1 MATNLPQGSSHISG
15 RPLTNTKHEH
25 FAHLVTKGESPA
37 RAYVLCG
44 YSEHGALQSG
54 NRLLRK
60 PDVAAR
66 AEELKAAVSERQVEK
81 MAVDRAWVMAK
92 LTENVQRAM
101 QVEPVRDREGN
112 PTGQY
117 ICQGGVAN
125 RALELLGKEL
135 GMFQP
140 KPEKDQGSE
149 IHEFMARLNARRDR
163 VAKEKREGDAAAADS
178 TNLLRRESEHSRI
191 VGAERNIAT
200 HEPVGDMADPAG
212 LIRPAS

>member
-1 MATNLPQGSSHISG
+1 MATNLSQGSSHISG
-15 RPLTNTKHEH
+15 RPLTNSKHEH

-60 PDVAAR
+60 ADVAAR

-101 QVEPVRDREGN
+101 QVEPFRDREGN

-117 ICQGGVAN
+117 IYQGGVAN

-140 KPEKDQGSE
+140 NPEKEQGLE
-149 IHEFMARLNARRDR
+149 IHELMARINAGRNR
-163 VAKEKREGDAAAADS
+163 VAKEKRERDAEAADS
-178 TNLLRRESEHSRI
+178 TNLLNRE
-191 VGAERNIAT
+191 
-200 HEPVGDMADPAG
+200 
-212 LIRPAS
+212 L

>member
-1 MATNLPQGSSHISG
+1 M
-15 RPLTNTKHEH
+15 
-25 FAHLVTKGESPA
+25 
-37 RAYVLCG
+37 
-44 YSEHGALQSG
+44 LQH
-54 NRLLRK
+54 
-60 PDVAAR
+60 

-101 QVEPVRDREGN
+101 QVEPVQDREGN

-117 ICQGGVAN
+117 IYQGGVAN

-140 KPEKDQGSE
+140 KPDKDQGSE
-149 IHEFMARLNARRDR
+149 IHELMARLNAGRDR
-163 VAKEKREGDAAAADS
+163 VAKEKRERDAAAADS

-191 VGAERNIAT
+191 VGAEKNIGT
-200 HEPVGDMADPAG
+200 HEPVGDMADPAD
-212 LIRPAS
+212 LIPPFS

>member
-1 MATNLPQGSSHISG
+1 MTNS
-15 RPLTNTKHEH
+15 KHEH
-25 FAHLVTKGESPA
+25 FAHLVTNGESPA
-37 RAYVLCG
+37 KAYVFCG

-60 PDVAAR
+60 ADVAAR

-101 QVEPVRDREGN
+101 QVELVQDREGN

-117 ICQGGVAN
+117 IYQGGVAN

-140 KPEKDQGSE
+140 NPEKEQGLE
-149 IHEFMARLNARRDR
+149 IHELMARINAGRDR
-163 VAKEKREGDAAAADS
+163 VAKEKRERDAAAADS
-178 TNLLRRESEHSRI
+178 TNLL
-191 VGAERNIAT
+191 
-200 HEPVGDMADPAG
+200 P
-212 LIRPAS
+212 